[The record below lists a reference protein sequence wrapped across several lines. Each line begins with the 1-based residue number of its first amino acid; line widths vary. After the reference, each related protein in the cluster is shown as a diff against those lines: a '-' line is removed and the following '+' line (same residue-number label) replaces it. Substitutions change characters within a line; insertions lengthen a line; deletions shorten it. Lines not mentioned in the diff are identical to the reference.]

1 MWTDLE
7 NMRIPGIQSVYL
19 PPQSTGR
26 FWAIVSVK
34 TMYPGHA
41 NHVGNAV
48 ISTTTGHYGVKGVIV
63 VDADIPADDIDKVLW
78 ALAVRYDPYR
88 STDIIKR
95 GRSTPLDPA
104 LPIDARDI
112 VSRIIMDA
120 TVPYEW
126 KRKPTE
132 IFLDEE
138 MVKKVQARWKEY
150 GL

>member
-1 MWTDLE
+1 
-7 NMRIPGIQSVYL
+7 
-19 PPQSTGR
+19 
-26 FWAIVSVK
+26 
-34 TMYPGHA
+34 
-41 NHVGNAV
+41 
-48 ISTTTGHYGVKGVIV
+48 
-63 VDADIPADDIDKVLW
+63 
-78 ALAVRYDPYR
+78 
-88 STDIIKR
+88 IIKR

-150 GL
+150 GLEG

>member
-1 MWTDLE
+1 
-7 NMRIPGIQSVYL
+7 
-19 PPQSTGR
+19 
-26 FWAIVSVK
+26 
-34 TMYPGHA
+34 MYPGHA
-41 NHVGNAV
+41 NHVGTAV
-48 ISTTTGHYGVKGVIV
+48 ISTTTGHYGLKGVIV
-63 VDADIPADDIDKVLW
+63 VDADIPADDFDKVLW
-78 ALAVRYDPYR
+78 SLSMRYDPYR
-88 STDIIKR
+88 STEIIKR

-126 KRKPTE
+126 KRKPNE